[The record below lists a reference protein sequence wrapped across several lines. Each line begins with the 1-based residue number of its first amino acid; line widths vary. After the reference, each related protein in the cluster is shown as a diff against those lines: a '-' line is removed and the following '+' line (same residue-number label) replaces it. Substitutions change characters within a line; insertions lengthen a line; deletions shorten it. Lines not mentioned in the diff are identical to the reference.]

1 MLPKTESQKSRSLRA
16 ECSRA
21 EWKGPACAH
30 CPQQGGEAL
39 RWLAGGAGGGGWA
52 LPASSMVLCQ
62 VLAPDL

>member
-30 CPQQGGEAL
+30 GPQQGGEAL